1 MIHFKILQVIYAII
15 SIIAALTVGLF
26 VSVFIGLVTTLQV
39 FFRFPIRIYN
49 SLVEAEI
56 TRLKM
61 EAFNVHQKPI
71 QDDETMADQ
80 MWERHIKR
88 MNEKKANKSND
99 LS

>member
-1 MIHFKILQVIYAII
+1 MIHFKILKLIYAII

-26 VSVFIGLVTTLQV
+26 VSVFIGVVTTLQV

-56 TRLKM
+56 TRLKL
-61 EAFNVHQKPI
+61 EAFNVQT
-71 QDDETMADQ
+71 QANEDEETMADK

-88 MNEKKANKSND
+88 INEKKTK
-99 LS
+99 

>member
-1 MIHFKILQVIYAII
+1 MIHFKILKVIYAII

-26 VSVFIGLVTTLQV
+26 VSVFIGVITTLQV

-56 TRLKM
+56 TRLKLQ
-61 EAFNVHQKPI
+61 AFNVQT
-71 QDDETMADQ
+71 QANEDEETMADK

-88 MNEKKANKSND
+88 MNEKKQNKNI
-99 LS
+99 

>member
-1 MIHFKILQVIYAII
+1 MIHFKILKLIYAII

-26 VSVFIGLVTTLQV
+26 VTVFIGVVTTLQV

-56 TRLKM
+56 TRLKL
-61 EAFNVHQKPI
+61 EAFNVQT
-71 QDDETMADQ
+71 QANEDEETMADK

-88 MNEKKANKSND
+88 MNEKKQNKNI
-99 LS
+99 

>member
-1 MIHFKILQVIYAII
+1 M
-15 SIIAALTVGLF
+15 AALTVGLF
-26 VSVFIGLVTTLQV
+26 VSVFIGLITTLQV

-61 EAFNVHQKPI
+61 EAFNVHQKPT

-88 MNEKKANKSND
+88 MNEKKANKD
-99 LS
+99 R

>member
-1 MIHFKILQVIYAII
+1 MIHFKILKLIYAII

-26 VSVFIGLVTTLQV
+26 VSVFIGVVTTLQV

-56 TRLKM
+56 TRLKL
-61 EAFNVHQKPI
+61 EAFNVQT
-71 QDDETMADQ
+71 QANEDEETMADK

-88 MNEKKANKSND
+88 MNEKKQNKNI
-99 LS
+99 

>member
-26 VSVFIGLVTTLQV
+26 VSVFIGLITTLQV

-61 EAFNVHQKPI
+61 EAFNVNQKPI
-71 QDDETMADQ
+71 QYEETVADQ

-88 MNEKKANKSND
+88 MNEKKANKD
-99 LS
+99 R

>member
-26 VSVFIGLVTTLQV
+26 VSVFIGVVTTLQV

-56 TRLKM
+56 TRLKL
-61 EAFNVHQKPI
+61 EAFNVQT
-71 QDDETMADQ
+71 QANEDEETMADK

-88 MNEKKANKSND
+88 MNEKKQNKNI
-99 LS
+99 

>member
-1 MIHFKILQVIYAII
+1 MIHFKILKLIYAII

-26 VSVFIGLVTTLQV
+26 VSVFIGVVTTLQV

-56 TRLKM
+56 TRLKL
-61 EAFNVHQKPI
+61 EAFNVQT
-71 QDDETMADQ
+71 QANEDEETMADK

-88 MNEKKANKSND
+88 MNEKKANKD
-99 LS
+99 R

>member
-26 VSVFIGLVTTLQV
+26 VSVFIGLITTLQV

-61 EAFNVHQKPI
+61 EAFNVNQKPI
-71 QDDETMADQ
+71 QDEETVADQ

-88 MNEKKANKSND
+88 MNEKKANNNND
-99 LS
+99 FS

>member
-1 MIHFKILQVIYAII
+1 MIHFKILKLIYAII

-26 VSVFIGLVTTLQV
+26 VSVFIGVVTTLQV

-56 TRLKM
+56 TRLKL
-61 EAFNVHQKPI
+61 EAFNVQT
-71 QDDETMADQ
+71 QANEDEETMADK

-88 MNEKKANKSND
+88 MNEKKQHKNI
-99 LS
+99 

>member
-1 MIHFKILQVIYAII
+1 MIHFKILKLIYAII

-26 VSVFIGLVTTLQV
+26 VSVFIGVITTLQV

-56 TRLKM
+56 TRLKL
-61 EAFNVHQKPI
+61 EAFNVQT
-71 QDDETMADQ
+71 QANEDEETMADK

-88 MNEKKANKSND
+88 MNEKKQNKNI
-99 LS
+99 

>member
-1 MIHFKILQVIYAII
+1 MIHFKILKLIYAII

-26 VSVFIGLVTTLQV
+26 VSVFIGVVTTLQV

-56 TRLKM
+56 TILKL
-61 EAFNVHQKPI
+61 EAFNVQT
-71 QDDETMADQ
+71 QANEDEETMADK

-88 MNEKKANKSND
+88 MNEKKQNKNI
-99 LS
+99 